1 MFKHLSPTPKTF
13 IGYTI
18 SCTGKEFCNLAIVE
32 TKKKAKQVIE
42 YLDSKIKLDTPIR
55 IHFTGCPNSC
65 GQKHIAD
72 ISLQGALIKTDT
84 SCDEAFTIW
93 LGGTLNNTGKF
104 AENLNLR
111 VKSDSVHLVIEKIV
125 LFFKNNKLENE
136 VFNEFVSRIGID
148 EIKKNI

>member
-1 MFKHLSPTPKTF
+1 MLPFPFLIHL
-13 IGYTI
+13 
-18 SCTGKEFCNLAIVE
+18 
-32 TKKKAKQVIE
+32 
-42 YLDSKIKLDTPIR
+42 
-55 IHFTGCPNSC
+55 IHF
-65 GQKHIAD
+65 
-72 ISLQGALIKTDT
+72 LKTDT
-84 SCDEAFTIW
+84 SCDEAFTLW

-111 VKSDSVHLVIEKIV
+111 VKSDDIHLVIEKIV